1 MCEHGFLKVRNW
13 ETFQHYKNRNPP
25 WIKLATDTFQNYDF
39 GRLQDASK
47 LLAICIWTLAARSEV
62 GESGSIPNDLDWI
75 KSQCGLGSEITKK
88 NMQELIDKGFMFLD
102 SNALA
107 DCKQNACLEG
117 EGEAE
122 AEGEKKG
129 SVVVASRKKK
139 EIDYQSIMDL
149 WNTNTEGTPF
159 PSLVAMTDKRKK
171 LIKANIDDT
180 PDWASM
186 LVPVINHISG
196 IEFFTGKNDRGW
208 KASFDYLL
216 QKGKLV
222 ELFEKSSSDLSVRE
236 PKIDL
241 SPWEDPSYIAR
252 RPERA
257 IS

>member
-1 MCEHGFLKVRNW
+1 MSDEAMQIKNW
-13 ETFQHYKNRNPP
+13 VKFQHFKDRRPP
-25 WIKLATDTFQNYDF
+25 WIKLYRDILDDPEWHSLDAQSSKVLIMLWLIASEDKTNQ
-39 GRLQDASK
+39 GCLPGIKRLAFRLRMGEEDLSSCLSRLSHWVYRNDIVLISPRHQDGPPETETETEK
-47 LLAICIWTLAARSEV
+47 
-62 GESGSIPNDLDWI
+62 
-75 KSQCGLGSEITKK
+75 
-88 NMQELIDKGFMFLD
+88 
-102 SNALA
+102 
-107 DCKQNACLEG
+107 
-117 EGEAE
+117 
-122 AEGEKKG
+122 EGEKKG